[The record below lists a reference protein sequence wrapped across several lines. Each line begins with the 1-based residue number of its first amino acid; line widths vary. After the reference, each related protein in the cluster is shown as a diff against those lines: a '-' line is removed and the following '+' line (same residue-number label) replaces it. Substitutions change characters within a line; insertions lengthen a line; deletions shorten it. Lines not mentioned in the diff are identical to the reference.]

1 MKQGWF
7 SVALVVFMIFVC
19 VQRLMET
26 FARRPT
32 IKGDRLL
39 RWSFPLMM
47 VVHTAIFVGTVVEY
61 FAVPRAINYWVTAAG
76 LVLYIGSLI
85 LRNTAIRTLG
95 RYFSLHIEIRRD
107 HPLITEGVYG
117 VLRHPIYSAVILELI
132 SVPLVANAYYTVL
145 GTIVLYLP
153 LLFLRLQRE
162 EVAMLERFG
171 VSYEQYRREVGALVP
186 KWSALARGWRLSRQ
200 RS

>member
-1 MKQGWF
+1 MRQGWF
-7 SVALVVFMIFVC
+7 SVALVLFMIVVS

-39 RWSFPLMM
+39 RWSFPLLMA
-47 VVHTAIFVGTVVEY
+47 VHSAIFAGTVAEY
-61 FAVPRAINYWVTAAG
+61 FLVERAINFWVSAVG
-76 LVLYIGSLI
+76 FVLYACSLI
-85 LRNTAIRTLG
+85 LRNTAIRALG
-95 RYFSLHIEIRRD
+95 RYFSLHIEIRKEHALVTD
-107 HPLITEGVYG
+107 GVYG

-145 GTIVLYLP
+145 GTVVVYLP

-162 EVAMLERFG
+162 EIAMLERFG
-171 VSYEQYRREVGALVP
+171 DSYAQYRRKVGALVP
-186 KWSALARGWRLSRQ
+186 KWSALVRSVRVSHQ
-200 RS
+200 RT

>member
-7 SVALVVFMIFVC
+7 SDALVVFMIFVC
-19 VQRLMET
+19 AQRLMET

-47 VVHTAIFVGTVVEY
+47 VVHTAIFVGTVAEY
-61 FAVPRAINYWVTAAG
+61 FVVPRAINYWVTAAG
-76 LVLYIGSLI
+76 LVLYIGSLV

-95 RYFSLHIEIRRD
+95 RYFSLHIEIRKD

-186 KWSALARGWRLSRQ
+186 KWSALARGWCQSRQ